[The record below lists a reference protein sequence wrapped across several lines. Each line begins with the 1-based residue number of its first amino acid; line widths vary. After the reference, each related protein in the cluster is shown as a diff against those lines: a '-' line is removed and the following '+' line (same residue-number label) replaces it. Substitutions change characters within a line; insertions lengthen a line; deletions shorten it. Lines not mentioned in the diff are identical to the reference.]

1 MPARAKGELNLTT
14 ATIFTNLFIIR
25 KCAGIFLV
33 GLRLSCYNFFIME
46 LLAPAGNLE
55 KLKTAVR
62 FGADAVYCGAGNY
75 SLRTFD
81 TSFSLEDLKEG
92 VRFAHEHGCKVYL
105 AMNIFAFDNDLDKM
119 ITYFQEAE
127 KSGIDAVI
135 VSDPGV
141 VYRLNMLGTNTKI
154 HLSTQANTMNSD
166 SVRFWKNQG
175 VKRIVLARELSLA
188 QIAAIKKQVPD
199 MELEIFVHG
208 AMCIAYSGRCLLSK
222 YMTGRSANRGDCA
235 QPCRWEYQLKE
246 SLRTE
251 EQTICEDEKGT
262 YILNSR
268 DLCLIEHLPTIA
280 SSGISSLKIEGR
292 MKSAY
297 YVAAVTRIYRQALDS
312 FLADAQNYVFRPEWL
327 SELTK
332 VSHRPYTTGFYLP
345 GPGNETEYPAES
357 AYIRGYDF
365 VGTIE
370 NHDPAKKT
378 LKVLGRNR
386 FVLGDTLEIIDP
398 HQTTV
403 RQFKVTKILH
413 ESGEYL
419 EAAHNGYLV
428 TIPLEENI
436 EQISKHSILRK
447 ERS

>member
-1 MPARAKGELNLTT
+1 MLFCRSHAI
-14 ATIFTNLFIIR
+14 IFP
-25 KCAGIFLV
+25 K
-33 GLRLSCYNFFIME
+33 ME

-62 FGADAVYCGAGNY
+62 FGANAVYCGAGNY
-75 SLRTFD
+75 SLRTSD
-81 TSFSLEDLKEG
+81 TSFSLSDLREG
-92 VRFAHEHGCKVYL
+92 IRFAHERGCKVYL

-119 ITYFQEAE
+119 MDYFKEAE
-127 KSGIDAVI
+127 KSGLDAVI

-141 VYRLNMLGTNTKI
+141 IYRLNLLGTNTKI
-154 HLSTQANTMNSD
+154 HLSTQANTTNSA
-166 SVRFWKNQG
+166 SVKFWKNQG
-175 VKRIVLARELSLA
+175 VKRIVLARELSLQ
-188 QIAAIKKQVPD
+188 QISDIKKEVPD

-222 YMTGRSANRGDCA
+222 HMTGRSANRGDCA

-246 SLRTE
+246 ALRAE

-268 DLCLIEHLPTIA
+268 DLCLIEHLPAIA
-280 SSGISSLKIEGR
+280 ETGITSLKIEGR

-297 YVAAVTRIYRQALDS
+297 YVAAVTRAYRQALES
-312 FLADAQNYVFRPEWL
+312 FLADRKNYSFRPEWL
-327 SELTK
+327 HELIK

-365 VGTIE
+365 VGTVAE
-370 NHDPAKKT
+370 YLPDKKAV
-378 LKVLGRNR
+378 KIHGRNR
-386 FVLGDTLEIIDP
+386 FALGDTLEILD
-398 HQTTV
+398 HHRSEV
-403 RQFKVTKILH
+403 RQIKVEQIIH
-413 ESGEYL
+413 ENGEYL
-419 EAAHNGYLV
+419 DAAHNGYLV
-428 TIPLEENI
+428 TIPLNKEED
-436 EQISKHSILRK
+436 EPISKHSIIRK